1 MQNLAALGKGE
12 IFRLEVDEKDRNI
25 EEILILGDQK
35 DK

>member
-25 EEILILGDQK
+25 E
-35 DK
+35 